1 MNNKEIIKIVMKGID
16 YYNPSDLD
24 KNVISLGNYGIQQ
37 FCDGVEVGRKD
48 KKQEKDNCL
57 IQMKKQKDYWRD
69 KYRKRNNEILKMFDL
84 MDIELFLEDVIDVK
98 TKKKVKI
105 PKEILELWEIYWEHI
120 KEKLKSKIL
129 KINKRRFR

>member
-1 MNNKEIIKIVMKGID
+1 
-16 YYNPSDLD
+16 
-24 KNVISLGNYGIQQ
+24 
-37 FCDGVEVGRKD
+37 
-48 KKQEKDNCL
+48 
-57 IQMKKQKDYWRD
+57 
-69 KYRKRNNEILKMFDL
+69 MFDL